1 MPRDI
6 PLANGS
12 LLVGLDRTYQIRDLF
27 YPTIGGENH
36 AVNFPFRFGVW
47 VDGQLSWV
55 GEGWELI
62 LDYQDDTLVTRVTA
76 RHAGVGLLLECHDA
90 VDFHE
95 NAFIRRIVVVNQRE
109 TRRECR
115 LFFHHDF
122 RISGNDIGDT
132 ALYDPRLRCVIH
144 YKRQRYFLANLS
156 VGGVAGVQQYA
167 TGVKAYDGLEGTWR
181 DAEDGVLGGNPIA
194 QGSVDSTIGTSLWLE
209 PGGRGECY
217 YWLAAG
223 QSHREVRILNQLI
236 MEKTPELLLSRTAS
250 YWSLWTRCAGGSE
263 KSDLSPAC
271 QRLYRRSL
279 LMIRTHI
286 DNNGA
291 VVAATDS
298 ETLQWGRD
306 TYSYLWPR
314 DGARVAY
321 ALDRAGYFELTKRF
335 FFFCHEIIREEG
347 YFLHKYNP
355 DGSLASSWHPWVKAG
370 QPQIPIQ
377 EDGTALV
384 IWALWHHYVRFR
396 NTEFIKVLY
405 RPLIT
410 RAAEFMVMYRDPA
423 TGLPLPS
430 YDLWEERQGVLT
442 FTTGAVHGGLRA
454 AAAFARAF
462 GETDRADH
470 YEAVAAEIRKGMET
484 HLWHEKSQRF
494 ARMITPAGDGFDLD
508 LTVDAS
514 LCGCFAFGAFDP
526 RDPKVVKTMD
536 AVARALEIKT
546 PVGGVARYEGDRYHA
561 VEPASPAV
569 PGNPWFICTLWL
581 AQHRIAQ
588 ATTLEELQPAR
599 ELLEWAE
606 AHALPSG
613 VLAEQIHPRSGLP
626 LSVSP
631 LTWSHAEYVIAYL
644 NYIEKYQ
651 SFTTCPECGRPHA
664 RSEAGRRSAGCD
676 PLPDPFATG

>member
-6 PLANGS
+6 PLANGN
-12 LLVGLDRTYQIRDLF
+12 LLVAFDQTYQIRDLF

-47 VDGQLSWV
+47 VDGQFSWI
-55 GEGWELI
+55 GEGWELT
-62 LDYQDDTLVTRVTA
+62 LDYQDDTLLTRVTA
-76 RHAGVGLLLECHDA
+76 RHAGLGLLLECHDA

-95 NAFIRRIVVVNQRE
+95 NAYIRRIVVVNQRE

-122 RISGNDIGDT
+122 RISGSDIGDT
-132 ALYDPRLRCVIH
+132 ALYDPRLKCVIH

-181 DAEDGVLGGNPIA
+181 DAEDGSLGGNPIA

-250 YWSLWTRCAGGSE
+250 YWSLWTRCAGGGE

-271 QRLYRRSL
+271 HRLYRRSL
-279 LMIRTHI
+279 LTIRTHM

-291 VVAATDS
+291 VVASVDS
-298 ETLQWGRD
+298 ETLQRGRD

-335 FFFCHEIIREEG
+335 FFFCREIIREEG

-377 EDGTALV
+377 EDETALV
-384 IWALWHHYVRFR
+384 IWALWHHYARFR
-396 NTEFIKVLY
+396 NTEFIKTLY

-470 YEAVAAEIRKGMET
+470 YETVAAEIRKAMDA
-484 HLWHEKSQRF
+484 HLWHEKSGRF
-494 ARMITPAGDGFDLD
+494 ARMIAPAGDGFDLD

-514 LCGCFAFGAFDP
+514 LSGCFAFGAYDAGE
-526 RDPKVVKTMD
+526 PKVAKTMD
-536 AVARALEIKT
+536 AVAQALEIKT

-569 PGNPWFICTLWL
+569 SGNPWFICTLWL
-581 AQHRIAQ
+581 AQHRIAR
-588 ATTLEELQPAR
+588 AATLEELQPAR
-599 ELLEWAE
+599 ELLEWAA

-631 LTWSHAEYVIAYL
+631 LAWSHAEYVITYL
-644 NYIEKYQ
+644 SYIEKYQ
-651 SFTTCPECGRPHA
+651 SFTACPECGRPHEHP
-664 RSEAGRRSAGCD
+664 EAGRRSSGCE

>member
-6 PLANGS
+6 PLANGT
-12 LLVGLDRTYQIRDLF
+12 LLVGFDRTYQIRDLF

-36 AVNFPFRFGVW
+36 VVNFPFRFGVW
-47 VDGQLSWV
+47 VDGQFSWF
-55 GEGWELI
+55 GEEWDLAM
-62 LDYQDDTLVTRVTA
+62 DYQDDALVTRVTA
-76 RHAGVGLLLECHDA
+76 RHDGLGLGLECQDA

-95 NAFIRRIVVVNQRE
+95 NVYIRRITVSNQRQ
-109 TRRECR
+109 TRREVR

-122 RISGNDIGDT
+122 RIAGTDIGDT

-156 VGGVAGVQQYA
+156 VRGVAGVEQYA
-167 TGVKAYDGLEGTWR
+167 TGVKAYDGFEGTWR

-194 QGSVDSTIGTSLWLE
+194 EGSVDSTIGTSLSLE

-217 YWLAAG
+217 YWIAAG
-223 QSHREVRILNQLI
+223 QTHREVRILNQLT
-236 MEKTPELLLSRTAS
+236 MEKTPELLLSRTAA
-250 YWSLWTRCAGGSE
+250 YWNLWTRCAGSDG
-263 KSDLSPAC
+263 KSDLPETC
-271 QRLYRRSL
+271 HRLYRRSL
-279 LMIRTHI
+279 LTIRTHI

-291 VVAATDS
+291 VVASIDS
-298 ETLQWGRD
+298 ETLQRGRD

-314 DGARVAY
+314 DGALVAY

-335 FFFCHEIIREEG
+335 FFFCREIVREEG

-355 DGSLASSWHPWVKAG
+355 DGSLASSWHPWIKG
-370 QPQIPIQ
+370 GEPQIPIQ
-377 EDGTALV
+377 EDETALV
-384 IWALWHHYVRFR
+384 IWALWHHYARFR

-410 RAAEFMVMYRDPA
+410 RAAEFMVMYRDQA

-462 GETDRADH
+462 GEVDRAEH
-470 YEAVAAEIRKGMET
+470 YEGAAEEIRKGMERY
-484 HLWHEKSQRF
+484 LWHEKSGRF
-494 ARMITPAGDGFDLD
+494 VRMISPVGDGFDVD

-514 LCGCFAFGAFDP
+514 LYGCFAFGAYDP
-526 RDPKVVKTMD
+526 RDPKVVGTMD
-536 AVARALEIKT
+536 AVARTLQTKT
-546 PVGGVARYEGDRYHA
+546 PVGGVARYEGDRYQA

-581 AQHRIAQ
+581 AQHQIAR
-588 ATTLEELQPAR
+588 ASTPEELRPAR
-599 ELLEWAE
+599 EILEWVA

-631 LTWSHAEYVIAYL
+631 LTWSHAEYVRTYQD
-644 NYIEKYQ
+644 YTEKFR
-651 SFTTCPECGRPHA
+651 SFTSCPECGRPHEHP
-664 RSEAGRRSAGCD
+664 EAGQPPSTPGC
-676 PLPDPFATG
+676 LPDPFARP